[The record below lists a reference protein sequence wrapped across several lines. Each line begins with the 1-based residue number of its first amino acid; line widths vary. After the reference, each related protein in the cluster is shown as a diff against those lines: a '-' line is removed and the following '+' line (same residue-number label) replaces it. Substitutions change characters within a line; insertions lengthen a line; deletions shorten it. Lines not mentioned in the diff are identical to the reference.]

1 MAVRVVTDA
10 AKLRENW
17 RICLF
22 AISNLFLSTQRILQ
36 SATRDMN
43 AIELQI
49 YITVAIANVQKLMR
63 ERALPDDLNEVAV
76 LPREWVVPI
85 SRNAIASATGLPRET
100 VRRHVGRMIAA
111 GLLVEDPRG
120 GVTTT
125 PNNISL
131 GRFALLLEPM
141 MAEFTRAA
149 EMLIRHGILYR
160 EEV

>member
-10 AKLRENW
+10 AMLRENW
-17 RICLF
+17 RICVF

-36 SATRDMN
+36 GVSREMN

-63 ERALPDDLNEVAV
+63 ERTLPDDLNTVEVM
-76 LPREWVVPI
+76 PREWVVPI

-100 VRRHVGRMIAA
+100 VRRHVERMIGAE
-111 GLLVEDPRG
+111 LLIEDPRG
-120 GVTTT
+120 GVTTM
-125 PNNISL
+125 PRKINID
-131 GRFALLLEPM
+131 RFAPLLEPM

-149 EMLIRHGILYR
+149 EMLIRHGIIDR
-160 EEV
+160 EEY